1 MTKKLLLTASILLIL
16 VSAPLPAAAQER
28 PEGKFFHHVFFWL
41 NEPDNPQARREFLTA
56 LRKMKA
62 IPTIE
67 YSFIGTPA
75 GTPREVVDNSWTFYW
90 LVTFE
95 DKDGWKVYNDHP
107 IHNEFRKKAHLWKKV
122 LVYDAIRVD

>member
-1 MTKKLLLTASILLIL
+1 MTRNAVFAVPVLLMLL
-16 VSAPLPAAAQER
+16 APSRPAAAQQP

-41 NEPDNPQARREFLTA
+41 NEPDDPQARQEFLAA
-56 LRKMKA
+56 LRKMEK
-62 IPTIE
+62 IPTIK

-95 DKDGWKVYNDHP
+95 DKAGWQVYNDHP

-122 LVYDAIRVD
+122 LVYDAVRVD